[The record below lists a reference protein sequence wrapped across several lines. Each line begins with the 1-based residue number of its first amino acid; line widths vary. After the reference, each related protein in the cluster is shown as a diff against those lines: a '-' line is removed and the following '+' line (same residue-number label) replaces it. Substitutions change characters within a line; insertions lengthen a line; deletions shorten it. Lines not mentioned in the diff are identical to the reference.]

1 MNANLLN
8 VVKEIVTQ
16 CGEQVLSE
24 PKRVSAFFA
33 DLAKD
38 EPKPQ
43 KNALVKCLEHGFIQ
57 ILKNAAEPDR
67 VLCKQQL
74 AQKLHE
80 EEGLD
85 LGLCGDTLELLA
97 AVLFGEEQKKNYS
110 GFRISESN
118 ISGNNQQTNQVNYS
132 PEVQA
137 VTGVVKK
144 NELTSLRILSINGLF
159 YPIWLFWG
167 IVMDRFTE
175 SEFTLI
181 ILVIFY
187 GYFVAHLILALVKGK
202 KYNLKATRV
211 MAIIGI
217 IIILFVLSIFVIFIP
232 SLRLVFISF
241 YESAFSIVTLVQ
253 LRKATPKNH
262 KRFSR

>member
-8 VVKEIVTQ
+8 IVKGIVTQ
-16 CGEQVLSE
+16 YGEQVLSD

-43 KNALVKCLEHGFIQ
+43 KNAFVKCLEHGFVQ

-85 LGLCGDTLELLA
+85 LGLCGETLELLA
-97 AVLFGEEQKKNYS
+97 AVLFGEQLQKKNYS

-118 ISGNNQQTNQVNYS
+118 ISGNSHQTNQVNYS

-137 VTGVVKK
+137 ITGVVKK
-144 NELTSLRILSINGLF
+144 NGLTSLRILSIIGLF
-159 YPIWLFWG
+159 SPIWLILG
-167 IVMDRFTE
+167 IVISDFFETG
-175 SEFTLI
+175 FF
-181 ILVIFY
+181 ILFI
-187 GYFVAHLILALVKGK
+187 AHLILALVKGK

-217 IIILFVLSIFVIFIP
+217 ILFILYILIFLSMIP
-232 SLRLVFISF
+232 IL
-241 YESAFSIVTLVQ
+241 YELAFSIVTLVQ
-253 LRKATPKNH
+253 LRKATPK
-262 KRFSR
+262 KP

>member
-16 CGEQVLSE
+16 YGEQVLSE

-43 KNALVKCLEHGFIQ
+43 KNALVKCLEHGFVQ

-67 VLCKQQL
+67 ALCKQQL

-97 AVLFGEEQKKNYS
+97 AVLFGEQLQKRNLCKNCGKELQEGWKSCPYCS
-110 GFRISESN
+110 TSAASISTISASN
-118 ISGNNQQTNQVNYS
+118 ISGNSQQTNQVNYS
-132 PEVQA
+132 QEVQA

-144 NELTSLRILSINGLF
+144 NELTSLRILSIIGLF
-159 YPIWLFWG
+159 SPIWFFLGNAISTTF
-167 IVMDRFTE
+167 DF
-175 SEFTLI
+175 FYLI
-181 ILVIFY
+181 MLVVFSGFFI
-187 GYFVAHLILALVKGK
+187 AHLILALVKGK
-202 KYNLKATRV
+202 KYNLKTTKV

-217 IIILFVLSIFVIFIP
+217 ILFVLFILNIFMEVIWC
-232 SLRLVFISF
+232 
-241 YESAFSIVTLVQ
+241 
-253 LRKATPKNH
+253 
-262 KRFSR
+262 